1 MKLHN
6 LFKLVLIIVIPNI
19 NGGDGQLHKRFTLS
33 LDVDTIAYQE
43 HMRMLYKQ
51 PEFRKTFNEMDKYYY
66 QASEC
71 TIAIPEDTVQNFE
84 AFADIFDPELVLIS
98 SQKSHDL
105 ETWRE
110 HYCEFL
116 SKHIKAYSANLAS
129 KKIWLGEQTKPFA
142 TLLFIMKKWSQ
153 ALARFTIG
161 CACYVVGGFTAK
173 YAIQEKELKNLA
185 TSLGLFAGGSVCI
198 GQAAVALAECIH
210 YKKIVEAHL
219 DNTESHSRYLKKK
232 NKQLQLYLAKTTE
245 KQQSKNNSQTESP
258 LIPRTLQNQF
268 EEGTI

>member
-6 LFKLVLIIVIPNI
+6 LFKLILIIVTPNI
-19 NGGDGQLHKRFTLS
+19 NGSDGQLIKRYTLS
-33 LDVDTIAYQE
+33 LDVDTIAYQD

-51 PEFRKTFNEMDKYYY
+51 PEFRRTFKEMDRYYHR
-66 QASEC
+66 ASEC
-71 TIAIPEDTVQNFE
+71 TIAIPEDTAHHIE
-84 AFADIFDPELVLIS
+84 TFADIFDPELVLTS
-98 SQKSHDL
+98 SNKSHDL
-105 ETWRE
+105 ETWRT
-110 HYCEFL
+110 HYCAFL
-116 SKHIKAYSANLAS
+116 SNHIETYSANLRS
-129 KKIWLGEQTKPFA
+129 KKVWLSDQTKPFA
-142 TLLFIMKKWSQ
+142 ALLFIMKKWSQ
-153 ALARFTIG
+153 ALARFTLG

-219 DNTESHSRYLKKK
+219 DQTEMHTRYLKKK

-245 KQQSKNNSQTESP
+245 KPQSKNNSQTESP

-268 EEGTI
+268 EEGTV